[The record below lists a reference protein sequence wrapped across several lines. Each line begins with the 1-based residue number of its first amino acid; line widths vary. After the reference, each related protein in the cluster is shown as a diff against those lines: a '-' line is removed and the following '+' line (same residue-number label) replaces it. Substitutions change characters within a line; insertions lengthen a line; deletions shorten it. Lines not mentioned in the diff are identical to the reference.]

1 MPMLLLPCLMDIDDR
16 NNLVTF
22 PEVLKFFN
30 VKDPE
35 FAGAR
40 LELLALYYLL
50 RGKKKK

>member
-1 MPMLLLPCLMDIDDR
+1 MPMLLLPGLMDIGDKE
-16 NNLVTF
+16 NLVTF
-22 PEVLKFFN
+22 SEVLKFFN

-50 RGKKKK
+50 HGKKK